1 MSTTIRWIGVKFGAD
16 IRGPQRIN
24 GAHFGDRLTFNFQ
37 TTWLANY
44 GFGMKPLNSE
54 SEESEYLTRLERLKN
69 IPISDI
75 ILIWKSTHRHNI
87 LQSHSCSS
95 YSFCQFILLLNWG
108 NLTSACAKNKY
119 IQIPCGISCDI
130 KHTGMRH
137 VDTEG
142 WRVFL
147 GGEKK

>member
-69 IPISDI
+69 FPISDI
-75 ILIWKSTHRHNI
+75 ILI
-87 LQSHSCSS
+87 
-95 YSFCQFILLLNWG
+95 
-108 NLTSACAKNKY
+108 
-119 IQIPCGISCDI
+119 
-130 KHTGMRH
+130 
-137 VDTEG
+137 
-142 WRVFL
+142 
-147 GGEKK
+147 